1 MLVLF
6 WLGFWTGLTVLMF
19 AAGVSLRVRLKE
31 SIGRATPLVDDD
43 DVDQILRTGVLIT
56 HEDQPLDLEEID
68 DEERKF
74 WSEPWDQPEEW

>member
-19 AAGVSLRVRLKE
+19 AAGVSLRVRLTE

>member
-1 MLVLF
+1 MR
-6 WLGFWTGLTVLMF
+6 LT
-19 AAGVSLRVRLKE
+19 E

>member
-19 AAGVSLRVRLKE
+19 AAGVSLRVRLTE

-43 DVDQILRTGVLIT
+43 DVDQIL
-56 HEDQPLDLEEID
+56 PLDLEEID